1 MEKIVITGNKNE
13 IGKSTLAFNIAYG
26 LAIEGRSVGI
36 IEIYKES
43 SYMADIMKESVEKY
57 KNPQIMQGII
67 KLMVVSEKEADEK
80 FKTDILNEELWSGV
94 EDLIIEIPFSKKEII
109 KKIEGGKSLIITESC
124 EELEQDIEKS
134 LEILIETN
142 LENIGIVEN
151 RVKEYK
157 REVKSKYDIISR
169 IPVEDGIKKDSYDG
183 IPYIYKNY
191 NTNGIIELKEI
202 VDRIID
208 FEYGEEESAVKK
220 INVGVLTD
228 KDGEVAE
235 NIDKA
240 EEVIIVRINGML
252 YKMEEKGEFIKEKI
266 DEYGVDVFIT
276 LENEQQEIENKKN
289 KNIPE
294 IIENYIEDL
303 NKDKRHSC
311 H

>member
-13 IGKSTLAFNIAYG
+13 IGKSTLVFNIAYG

-94 EDLIIEIPFSKKEII
+94 EYLIIEIPFSKKEII

-124 EELEQDIEKS
+124 EELEEDIEKS

-151 RVKEYK
+151 REKEYK
-157 REVKSKYDIISR
+157 REVKSEYDIISR

-240 EEVIIVRINGML
+240 EISR
-252 YKMEEKGEFIKEKI
+252 
-266 DEYGVDVFIT
+266 
-276 LENEQQEIENKKN
+276 NEAAFLTQNF
-289 KNIPE
+289 
-294 IIENYIEDL
+294 
-303 NKDKRHSC
+303 
-311 H
+311 